1 MIRSRNYSF
10 ILVLLQFLC
19 ILFLLLLNESL
30 FSNRLS
36 LCISSLG
43 FFVGLYALMVN
54 KLSNFNITPE
64 IKEKAKLITTG
75 AYAYIRHPMYFAV
88 LLIML
93 GVVTTHFNLTSGLIY
108 LGLILILFLK
118 AQKEEKLWS
127 QKSTAYKKYMKTTK
141 MFIPFI
147 L

>member
-1 MIRSRNYSF
+1 
-10 ILVLLQFLC
+10 
-19 ILFLLLLNESL
+19 
-30 FSNRLS
+30 
-36 LCISSLG
+36 
-43 FFVGLYALMVN
+43 MVN